1 MKTSLYLFIALLLL
15 CGGCE
20 KALPGFAEEWHGV
33 QFILDG
39 EYNATL
45 NDRVKSNYSF
55 YGKDAALTQDTVW
68 LRVRP
73 QGALPQRTSYL
84 RFEQFQEIRW
94 DYKYDELG
102 HVIDSTLYEYPDQA
116 EPGVHYVAFD
126 DARVAGLMKL
136 EEGEL
141 EARIPVIVLRS
152 PSLQEKPYTLN
163 FRIVDSD
170 DLSAGDSH
178 YCQAQIVISDCL
190 VQPINWSWRFGTW
203 SVVRYDF
210 MNRVTG
216 IFWDDDF
223 ITSVNSNA
231 ELLSY
236 YIYVFKR
243 ELAKE
248 NAARA
253 EEGLPPLRDDPNDPS
268 TEIVFN

>member
-102 HVIDSTLYEYPDQA
+102 HVIDSTLY
-116 EPGVHYVAFD
+116 
-126 DARVAGLMKL
+126 RV
-136 EEGEL
+136 
-141 EARIPVIVLRS
+141 P
-152 PSLQEKPYTLN
+152 
-163 FRIVDSD
+163 
-170 DLSAGDSH
+170 
-178 YCQAQIVISDCL
+178 
-190 VQPINWSWRFGTW
+190 
-203 SVVRYDF
+203 
-210 MNRVTG
+210 
-216 IFWDDDF
+216 
-223 ITSVNSNA
+223 
-231 ELLSY
+231 
-236 YIYVFKR
+236 
-243 ELAKE
+243 
-248 NAARA
+248 
-253 EEGLPPLRDDPNDPS
+253 
-268 TEIVFN
+268 